1 MALEV
6 HADFLRLTGFE
17 EDEIAPYLSDWIVA
31 SEKLGLTA
39 DDIKFATES
48 WIPNHFDIKL
58 KGVRKALGALIKET
72 VDLTKSNEYRENG
85 VKIVYG
91 ILPAI
96 LDYYYALKITAPTK
110 VYVSFPDLFLA
121 FTLNIIFHKLN
132 RYLEDAERSGISYGC
147 RHCALNKTRYA
158 ARLRGLIPSPHISW
172 IWGFICDEGPKTD
185 EFIQLYHDSDWKT
198 YITRLPHDQ
207 PLGTVEDENVDRVRY
222 LASQMKD
229 GFKFVQ
235 SVIGVKVPIEKIK
248 EAQKIRQRYMSKIAE
263 LNRLMVVDPQPLG
276 GASARLFGG
285 PVSTPFN
292 TGIEE
297 MERALD
303 IIIHELKQRVARRE
317 GILPLGAPRLMA
329 WMIPVCVPWVA
340 KIFEENSVGLT
351 FSQYAMLTK
360 KQLEPTSFDD
370 PYMAAAEAWLRQGF
384 AVNPG
389 YEAEQILE
397 KMEKHKVDGIVFG
410 FLDFDR
416 WLGSAHRLLAKI
428 VQERTKVP
436 VFYIEGDLWEDRDY
450 SPEALRTRIES
461 ICAMVKMRKAG

>member
-1 MALEV
+1 
-6 HADFLRLTGFE
+6 
-17 EDEIAPYLSDWIVA
+17 
-31 SEKLGLTA
+31 
-39 DDIKFATES
+39 
-48 WIPNHFDIKL
+48 
-58 KGVRKALGALIKET
+58 
-72 VDLTKSNEYRENG
+72 
-85 VKIVYG
+85 
-91 ILPAI
+91 
-96 LDYYYALKITAPTK
+96 
-110 VYVSFPDLFLA
+110 
-121 FTLNIIFHKLN
+121 
-132 RYLEDAERSGISYGC
+132 
-147 RHCALNKTRYA
+147 
-158 ARLRGLIPSPHISW
+158 
-172 IWGFICDEGPKTD
+172 
-185 EFIQLYHDSDWKT
+185 
-198 YITRLPHDQ
+198 
-207 PLGTVEDENVDRVRY
+207 
-222 LASQMKD
+222 MKD